1 MSGEFN
7 TEDNII
13 MVPGNFMSR
22 ETDQE
27 SAEVSNYMSY
37 Y

>member
-1 MSGEFN
+1 M
-7 TEDNII
+7 EDVI
-13 MVPGNFMSR
+13 VPVNFMSR

>member
-1 MSGEFN
+1 MEN
-7 TEDNII
+7 V